1 MSSTLDNSCK
11 ESASKSNNDLSD
23 AIGYLRLLNI
33 KDNNATV
40 GNICANCGKEGDDN
54 MNTCNKCK
62 QVRYCNAVC
71 KKVHKKKHKKQCEEH
86 QRLATEKHNEELRIA
101 AELHDEE
108 LFKQPPP
115 DEDCPICFIRLPALD
130 TTGRRYMSCCGKT
143 ICSGCFHAP
152 VYDNQGN
159 KVKKVCPFCR
169 IPHQKSDKEMF
180 ERTMKR
186 MEEVNDAIA
195 IYNMGCW
202 YRGGMYGLPQDNVK
216 ALELW
221 HRGAELGFT
230 HAYTN
235 IGFAYSNGM
244 VVEVDQKKAL
254 YYWELA
260 AIGGDV
266 YSRHNLG
273 NEEALAGNMDRALK
287 HQMIAV
293 RDGYT
298 GSLNKIKELY
308 SNGSATKEDYM
319 EALRSYQAYL
329 KEIKSDQRD
338 EAAAADAEYRYH

>member
-1 MSSTLDNSCK
+1 
-11 ESASKSNNDLSD
+11 
-23 AIGYLRLLNI
+23 
-33 KDNNATV
+33 
-40 GNICANCGKEGDDN
+40 
-54 MNTCNKCK
+54 
-62 QVRYCNAVC
+62 
-71 KKVHKKKHKKQCEEH
+71 
-86 QRLATEKHNEELRIA
+86 
-101 AELHDEE
+101 
-108 LFKQPPP
+108 
-115 DEDCPICFIRLPALD
+115 
-130 TTGRRYMSCCGKT
+130 
-143 ICSGCFHAP
+143 
-152 VYDNQGN
+152 
-159 KVKKVCPFCR
+159 
-169 IPHQKSDKEMF
+169 MF

-298 GSLNKIKELY
+298 GSLNKIKEVY
-308 SNGSATKEDYM
+308 SNGSATKKDYM
-319 EALRSYQAYL
+319 EALRSY
-329 KEIKSDQRD
+329 
-338 EAAAADAEYRYH
+338 